1 MQMHLSSASSRLVV
15 AVSLSLLCLRAL
27 AQDTKPD
34 AAQAPVAT
42 LHATTRLVVLD
53 IVATD
58 RAGQVRNNLTRDDF
72 HITED
77 GVPQTILSFEP
88 PSAHPVPSGGPPI
101 TSTADLEKRAPQSP
115 VDIIVL
121 DEMNTAFTDMA
132 FARYALKKYLNAQ
145 PKQVQAP
152 TELIAVSF
160 DKFTV
165 LKDYTQDRSAILNA
179 LDHHLTHYPW
189 NLQRGESNI
198 MNFAKS
204 LGALEQVAQA
214 TAGHPGHKNIIWV
227 GKGFKGI
234 NLSSPAITP
243 GAVAGVT
250 YAVQQLVNML
260 RDSRITLYTIDP
272 TILSSTISTTSD
284 ADSVMGI
291 GDSMD
296 ATSPDPFEG
305 DVNFPGIAT
314 ATGGKAFYSRNDVDR
329 EVGESVR
336 DGVNYYT
343 ISYRPTNESDAGKP
357 YRKIRV
363 TFGMSGLH
371 AYYRDGYYTK
381 GNDNPAT
388 PGARLQ
394 YDLGSAEQSTMVYT
408 GLTVSAQEKPGV
420 PNTYIVGVPERE
432 LAWTADGDNESAKI
446 RVVVA
451 AVNNQNQ
458 VMSRATLIATAH
470 RALQGSGAANPDALA
485 RVEISLPPVANTFRM
500 RFVVRSEGD
509 GHLGT
514 ADIPI
519 PGATPAR
526 CCISASRSG

>member
-1 MQMHLSSASSRLVV
+1 MPMHARSATRHLIF
-15 AVSLSLLCLRAL
+15 ATSLALLCRHGLS
-27 AQDTKPD
+27 QEMKQD
-34 AAQAPVAT
+34 AAQTPVAT

-53 IVATD
+53 IVVTD
-58 RAGQVRNNLTRDDF
+58 RSGQVRNDLRREDF
-72 HITED
+72 HVAED

-145 PKQVQAP
+145 PQQVQAP

-165 LKDYTQDRSAILNA
+165 LKDYTQDRGAILTA
-179 LDHHLTHYPW
+179 LQHHLTHYPW

-198 MNFAKS
+198 INFAKS

-234 NLSSPAITP
+234 NLSSPAITS

-272 TILSSTISTTSD
+272 TILSSTISTTTD
-284 ADSVMGI
+284 ADSVMGV

-296 ATSPDPFEG
+296 ATPPDPFEG

-343 ISYRPTNESDAGKP
+343 VSYRPSNESDAGKP

-363 TFGMSGLH
+363 TFAMSGLH
-371 AYYRDGYYTK
+371 AYYRDGYYPK
-381 GNDNPAT
+381 GNDAPAT
-388 PGARLQ
+388 PGPRLQ
-394 YDLGSAEQSTMVYT
+394 YDLAAAEQSTMVYT

-420 PNTYIVGVPERE
+420 PNTYVVGVPERE
-432 LAWTADGDNESAKI
+432 LAWTTDGDHESAKI

-470 RALQGSGAANPDALA
+470 RPVRSSGTGNPDALA
-485 RVEISLPPVANTFRM
+485 KVEISLPPVPNTFRM

-509 GHLGT
+509 GRLGT

-519 PGATPAR
+519 PGATPAKNVR
-526 CCISASRSG
+526 